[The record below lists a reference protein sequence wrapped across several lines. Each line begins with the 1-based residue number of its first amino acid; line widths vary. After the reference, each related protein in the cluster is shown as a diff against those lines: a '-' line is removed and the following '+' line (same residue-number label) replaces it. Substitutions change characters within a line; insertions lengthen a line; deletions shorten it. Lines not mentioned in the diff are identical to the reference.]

1 MIEIK
6 DLVVKYRRQ
15 KQETVALDGINL
27 RMASGIFIHLSDRQD
42 VVNPLCYMS
51 RPEY

>member
-1 MIEIK
+1 VIEIK

-27 RMASGIFIHLSDRQD
+27 RMASGDIYTLSDRQD

-51 RPEY
+51 CPEY